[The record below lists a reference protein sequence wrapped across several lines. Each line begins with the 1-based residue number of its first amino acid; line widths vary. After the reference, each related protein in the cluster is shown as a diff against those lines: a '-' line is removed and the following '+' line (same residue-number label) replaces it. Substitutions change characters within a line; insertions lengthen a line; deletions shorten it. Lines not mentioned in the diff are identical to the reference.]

1 MTVHISSTK
10 SKQLQLLQRSQER
23 ANCCLK
29 QREYGRALAHMLII
43 LKINPSLK
51 DDLKSDFVFAVGK
64 NNKKHCTVEY
74 GTASMAKIFELC
86 KTTRLQAF
94 AHALYRAPTSCSLV
108 RGCYKPKYHITL
120 PMILSGTS
128 TASLSSNVTTRHWL
142 LVLEVSVTVMK
153 ENLLEVT
160 NDKLK
165 AGIPVSSEN
174 QPSTSLPMFAQS
186 DFNDTKKETDQEL
199 TSCTNFNQVNKF
211 GKVIPHAARIWISLI
226 ECSWIRK
233 CSLVQQIKLVPID
246 FGEMIISSEDNPE
259 EPYTT
264 ENLTSIPE
272 GYKLL
277 TDPAFLYF
285 LIVTANWNL
294 SQVQVQMF
302 YYSLLYRLGHIDEA
316 ASYFR
321 KALNLNPDFAP
332 ARISLENIC
341 NIVIE
346 RWHFIMLN
354 DKKRNITYQCAI
366 ERAVRDGYKTIL
378 DIGTGTGILRLIA
391 FCIIYLINTLLG
403 HIDEAASYFR
413 KALNLNPD
421 FAPARISLENIC
433 NIVIERW
440 HFIMLNDKKRNITY
454 QCAIERA
461 VRDGYKTILDIG
473 TGTGILR
480 LGHIDEAA
488 SYFRKALNLNPDFAP
503 ARISLENI
511 CNIVIERWHFIMLN
525 DKKRNITYQCA
536 IERAVRDG
544 YKTILDIGTGTG
556 ILRPM
561 ILAIS
566 LMFSLHLLK
575 ATSCNLSI
583 IFGVVTVFDGPG
595 CSSSSKPI
603 SACLNCAT
611 QWQIETLIK
620 GHIMKNNF
628 ICNWNGSLD
637 AIAVWFDL
645 YLDEDT
651 MLSTHPGSD
660 VCWEQAVF
668 PIRPH
673 HLHGASQKV
682 SVGTHVEVQLLCEK
696 YLKFGY
702 IHLNQEESFSQEKE
716 YMFLDSKIIQKLNDD
731 VANSAIISAIYQ
743 SVSENKNLKL
753 IDMTLFAWPAL
764 MICKLGA
771 SEAVI
776 TQLQLQEKICK
787 IRNLS
792 SIKKE
797 QIKFS
802 CVEDLSDFSTCFWD
816 MLIVDLIDIMKNN
829 FICNWNGSLDAI
841 AVWFDLYLDE
851 DTMLSTHPGSD
862 VCWEQAVFPIRPHHL
877 HGSFSN
883 LVVQKASCLKETC
896 RIVPCK
902 LKSYMILIQSPALLL
917 QAKLIDDSRTLN
929 FKIAEFINIFQ
940 AKTHQDIHLSTLQYE
955 KLSEPEIMWE
965 IDFNE
970 PLPKEELP
978 SFLNIQTAVDVKLIS
993 SGHLSAIVY
1002 WFELDYGR
1010 GNIVSTLDPN
1020 CSWGQAAVV
1029 LNDEITVYKDNVITL
1044 YCTCKNSVVD
1054 VQLEVASIC
1063 PQGTSTDAR
1072 IESSSN

>member
-51 DDLKSDFVFAVGK
+51 DDLKSDFVFAVE
-64 NNKKHCTVEY
+64 KH
-74 GTASMAKIFELC
+74 AKYLEHCEKWDDLF
-86 KTTRLQAF
+86 
-94 AHALYRAPTSCSLV
+94 H
-108 RGCYKPKYHITL
+108 CYKQ
-120 PMILSGTS
+120 
-128 TASLSSNVTTRHWL
+128 A
-142 LVLEVSVTVMK
+142 LEFF
-153 ENLLEVT
+153 
-160 NDKLK
+160 
-165 AGIPVSSEN
+165 P
-174 QPSTSLPMFAQS
+174 
-186 DFNDTKKETDQEL
+186 
-199 TSCTNFNQVNKF
+199 
-211 GKVIPHAARIWISLI
+211 
-226 ECSWIRK
+226 ECECIHHDLGSYLFK
-233 CSLVQQIKLVPID
+233 
-246 FGEMIISSEDNPE
+246 
-259 EPYTT
+259 
-264 ENLTSIPE
+264 
-272 GYKLL
+272 
-277 TDPAFLYF
+277 
-285 LIVTANWNL
+285 
-294 SQVQVQMF
+294 
-302 YYSLLYRLGHIDEA
+302 LGHIDEA

-354 DKKRNITYQCAI
+354 DQKRNITYQCAI

-378 DIGTGTGILRLIA
+378 DIGTGTGILSMMAVQAGATEVYACEKSKVMCQLARDVLQSNRMDNHINLIQKQSTEMEIPA
-391 FCIIYLINTLLG
+391 NMPKRVQQIKLVPINFGEMIISSEDNPEEPYTT
-403 HIDEAASYFR
+403 E
-413 KALNLNPD
+413 NLTSIP
-421 FAPARISLENIC
+421 E
-433 NIVIERW
+433 
-440 HFIMLNDKKRNITY
+440 
-454 QCAIERA
+454 
-461 VRDGYKTILDIG
+461 GYKLLTDPAVLLDIN
-473 TGTGILR
+473 
-480 LGHIDEAA
+480 
-488 SYFRKALNLNPDFAP
+488 FNNPQ
-503 ARISLENI
+503 E
-511 CNIVIERWHFIMLN
+511 
-525 DKKRNITYQCA
+525 
-536 IERAVRDG
+536 
-544 YKTILDIGTGTG
+544 
-556 ILRPM
+556 
-561 ILAIS
+561 
-566 LMFSLHLLK
+566 
-575 ATSCNLSI
+575 
-583 IFGVVTVFDGPG
+583 
-595 CSSSSKPI
+595 
-603 SACLNCAT
+603 
-611 QWQIETLIK
+611 IETLIK
-620 GHIMKNNF
+620 GHVMKNNF
-628 ICNWNGSLD
+628 VCNWNGSLD

-651 MLSTHPGSD
+651 MLSTYPGSD

-702 IHLNQEESFSQEKE
+702 IHLNQEETLSQEKE

-776 TQLQLQEKICK
+776 TQLRLQEEICK

-816 MLIVDLIDIMKNN
+816 MLIVDLIELNGLMKNQV
-829 FICNWNGSLDAI
+829 LEDI
-841 AVWFDLYLDE
+841 ALL
-851 DTMLSTHPGSD
+851 
-862 VCWEQAVFPIRPHHL
+862 
-877 HGSFSN
+877 
-883 LVVQKASCLKETC
+883 KASCLKETC

-902 LKSYMILIQSPALLL
+902 LKSYMMLIQSPALLL

-955 KLSEPEIMWE
+955 KLSEPEMMWE

-1029 LNDEITVYKDNVITL
+1029 PNDEITVYKDNVITL

-1063 PQGTSTDAR
+1063 PQGTSTDAPV
-1072 IESSSN
+1072 ESSSN

>member
-1 MTVHISSTK
+1 MLNDQKRNITYQCAIERAVRDGYKTILDIGTGTGILSMMAVQAGATEVYACEK
-10 SKQLQLLQRSQER
+10 SKVMCQLARDVLQSNRMDNHINLIQKQSTEMEIP
-23 ANCCLK
+23 ANMPK
-29 QREYGRALAHMLII
+29 R
-43 LKINPSLK
+43 
-51 DDLKSDFVFAVGK
+51 V
-64 NNKKHCTVEY
+64 
-74 GTASMAKIFELC
+74 
-86 KTTRLQAF
+86 
-94 AHALYRAPTSCSLV
+94 SLV
-108 RGCYKPKYHITL
+108 ITETFDAGLFGEHVLLTLQHAWQNLLL
-120 PMILSGTS
+120 PPNPLFR
-128 TASLSSNVTTRHWL
+128 TTNIYRNFSKKEL
-142 LVLEVSVTVMK
+142 NEQEVIKHNDSVTVMK

-186 DFNDTKKETDQEL
+186 DFNDMKKETDQDL

-233 CSLVQQIKLVPID
+233 CSLVQQIKLVPIN

-277 TDPAFLYF
+277 TDPAVL
-285 LIVTANWNL
+285 
-294 SQVQVQMF
+294 
-302 YYSLLYRLGHIDEA
+302 
-316 ASYFR
+316 
-321 KALNLNPDFAP
+321 
-332 ARISLENIC
+332 
-341 NIVIE
+341 
-346 RWHFIMLN
+346 
-354 DKKRNITYQCAI
+354 
-366 ERAVRDGYKTIL
+366 L
-378 DIGTGTGILRLIA
+378 DIN
-391 FCIIYLINTLLG
+391 FN
-403 HIDEAASYFR
+403 
-413 KALNLNPD
+413 NPQ
-421 FAPARISLENIC
+421 E
-433 NIVIERW
+433 
-440 HFIMLNDKKRNITY
+440 
-454 QCAIERA
+454 
-461 VRDGYKTILDIG
+461 
-473 TGTGILR
+473 
-480 LGHIDEAA
+480 
-488 SYFRKALNLNPDFAP
+488 
-503 ARISLENI
+503 
-511 CNIVIERWHFIMLN
+511 
-525 DKKRNITYQCA
+525 
-536 IERAVRDG
+536 
-544 YKTILDIGTGTG
+544 
-556 ILRPM
+556 
-561 ILAIS
+561 
-566 LMFSLHLLK
+566 
-575 ATSCNLSI
+575 
-583 IFGVVTVFDGPG
+583 
-595 CSSSSKPI
+595 
-603 SACLNCAT
+603 
-611 QWQIETLIK
+611 IETLIK
-620 GHIMKNNF
+620 GHVMKNNF
-628 ICNWNGSLD
+628 VCNWNGSLD

-651 MLSTHPGSD
+651 MLSTYPGSD

-702 IHLNQEESFSQEKE
+702 IHLNQEETLSQEKE

-776 TQLQLQEKICK
+776 TQLRLQEEICK

-816 MLIVDLIDIMKNN
+816 MLIVDLIELNGLMKNQV
-829 FICNWNGSLDAI
+829 LEDI
-841 AVWFDLYLDE
+841 ALL
-851 DTMLSTHPGSD
+851 
-862 VCWEQAVFPIRPHHL
+862 
-877 HGSFSN
+877 
-883 LVVQKASCLKETC
+883 KASCLKETC

-902 LKSYMILIQSPALLL
+902 LKSYMMLIQSPALLL

-955 KLSEPEIMWE
+955 KLSEPEMMWE

-1029 LNDEITVYKDNVITL
+1029 PNDEITVYKDNVITL

-1063 PQGTSTDAR
+1063 PQGTSTDAPV
-1072 IESSSN
+1072 ESSSN